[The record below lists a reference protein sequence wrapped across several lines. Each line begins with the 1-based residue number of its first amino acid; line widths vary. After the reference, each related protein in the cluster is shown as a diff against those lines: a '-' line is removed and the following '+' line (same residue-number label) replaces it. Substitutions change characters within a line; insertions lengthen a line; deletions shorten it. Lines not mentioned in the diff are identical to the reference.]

1 MPKVCYRLCLKILR
15 ALLRA
20 RAQGALNC
28 AQITQAQIFD
38 LERPDFGELYVF
50 SHEEYDALKIK
61 ILK

>member
-1 MPKVCYRLCLKILR
+1 MPNVCYRLCLKNLR

-28 AQITQAQIFD
+28 AHITGAQIFD

-50 SHEEYDALKIK
+50 PHEKHDAIKIK